1 MESFLFL
8 ISIVY
13 FVMYGF
19 LTSVLIFLKYYIFL
33 VWFFKKK
40 VFLIMTFV
48 FIRGNMKLIDCNM
61 LEIMRMKLFTIFKWG
76 DILIVEYY

>member
-19 LTSVLIFLKYYIFL
+19 LMLVLIFLKYYIFL

-40 VFLIMTFV
+40 VFLIMMFV
-48 FIRGNMKLIDCNM
+48 FIWGNMKLIDCNM
-61 LEIMRMKLFTIFKWG
+61 LEIMRMKLFMIFK
-76 DILIVEYY
+76 

>member
-1 MESFLFL
+1 M
-8 ISIVY
+8 
-13 FVMYGF
+13 GF
-19 LTSVLIFLKYYIFL
+19 WKWVLIFLKYYIFL
-33 VWFFKKK
+33 VWFLKKK

-48 FIRGNMKLIDCNM
+48 FIRGNMKLIDCKM